1 MALERGR
8 LAVIVLVVEDG
19 AGRDHRGEHP
29 DDQEN
34 GGEHTQHAA
43 HDADTTSGRRAMPA
57 AYVADA
63 PTGNGPAA
71 GRPSISTA
79 RVYERVRARA
89 AAFSNPSGTRR
100 RRPAR
105 PGGTK
110 RHAPA

>member
-1 MALERGR
+1 MALERGWR
-8 LAVIVLVVEDG
+8 AVIGLVVEDG
-19 AGRDHRGEHP
+19 AGRDHRGAHP

-89 AAFSNPSGTRR
+89 AALSHPRGTR
-100 RRPAR
+100 PPR
-105 PGGTK
+105 PG
-110 RHAPA
+110 PPD